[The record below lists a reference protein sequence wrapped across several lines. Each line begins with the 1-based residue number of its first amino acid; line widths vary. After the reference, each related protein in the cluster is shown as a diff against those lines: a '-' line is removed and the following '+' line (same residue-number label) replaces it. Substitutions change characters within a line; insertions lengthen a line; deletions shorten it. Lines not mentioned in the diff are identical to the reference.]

1 MVQFDRPDFSHL
13 LLKMTIILFLVIVTK
28 QSAGNGPLAGGGDD
42 DITTKQKVASDSAP
56 NQSLRFESDVRPILK
71 AHCFHC
77 HGEDGT
83 KEGDL
88 DLRLRR
94 FIAKGGESGSSL
106 TAGDSASSLLVQR
119 LVDGEMPPD
128 DKAIPAADIETIR
141 KWIDQ
146 GAKTARPEPK
156 SIDDSFISEE
166 EKSFWAFQAVS
177 KPHLPK
183 FSNSDVAQT
192 PIDAFILE
200 KLNSKNLSFSPI
212 AEKQVL
218 IRRVYFDLIGL
229 PPSPNEVDSFLKDTS
244 VDAYEQLI
252 DRLLSSP
259 SYGER
264 WGRHWLDVAGYAD
277 SEGYTDKDPER
288 QFAFFYRDYVIE
300 SLNADKPYDEFVVEQ
315 MAGDELTTASYDQL
329 TEPDRQKL
337 KATGFLRMAPDG
349 TASGGVDRNLATNE
363 TIADTIQI
371 VSTSLFGLTV
381 GCARCHNHRY
391 DPIRQ
396 TDYYRIRAI
405 FEPAL
410 DWKKW
415 RTPKQRQISLYTES
429 EKKLRS
435 EIELQAKKLD
445 AARLATQKKHI
456 ERTLYEE
463 LLVAPD
469 EKRNILKSAYQ
480 TPKPQRTAEQIA
492 LLEEHPN
499 IGNITAGSLYLYAE
513 QRNRRAKAIETEAN
527 RREKEYLAAIR
538 EEHLAKVPSKQ
549 LESVKQTLQT
559 PAEKR
564 TSQQLKWVEK
574 YPAIFAQPVEIGT
587 YNESAAKE
595 IAEYRIAAERCRKL
609 DAKTEL
615 AKMAD
620 EAAKLRSTAP
630 REFFVRALTE
640 PENHLP
646 TTVLFKRGNH
656 NQPADVIA
664 PGELEIFSNKHPVE
678 ILANDENLKSSGR
691 RLAYAK
697 HLVSGNHPLVA
708 RVFVNRVWMQH
719 FGRGIVET
727 PGDFGMLGAR
737 PTHLK
742 LLDWLATDFVES
754 GWNIKRLHRKILLSR
769 TYQQSSQRNETLD
782 QLDPDNRLYGRMSIR
797 RLESESIRDS
807 LLSISGQYVNKML
820 GPPIPVK
827 EDAVG
832 QVVLG
837 KQKLDG
843 ERKPQPGNKL
853 GSEAERRSIYIQ
865 VRRTRPLAVLET
877 FDIATNAPN
886 CTVRNDSNV
895 APQSLLLMNSEFS
908 TRYSDQLAER
918 IQREKSGLESQ
929 LQYAIWLCYSREADK
944 PTIDAIIR
952 FVNQQ
957 KIQLKQDN
965 PKRTE
970 AQTLNDAIASACH
983 AIICANEFFYI
994 D

>member
-1 MVQFDRPDFSHL
+1 MVQLDRSYLIRLP
-13 LLKMTIILFLVIVTK
+13 LKIIIVLFLLIVTR
-28 QSAGNGPLAGGGDD
+28 QSSGIGPFVNGSDD
-42 DITTKQKVASDSAP
+42 EKNTKRRAADKDAT
-56 NQSLRFESDVRPILK
+56 NRNLRFESDVRPILK

-88 DLRLRR
+88 DLRLRH
-94 FIAKGGESGSSL
+94 FIVKGGETGTSL
-106 TAGDSASSLLVQR
+106 TAGDSASSLIVQR

-128 DKAIPAADIETIR
+128 DKSIPAADVETIR
-141 KWIDQ
+141 NWIDQ
-146 GAKTARPEPK
+146 GAQTARPEPD
-156 SIDDSFISEE
+156 SIDDSFITEE
-166 EKSFWAFQAVS
+166 EKSFWAFQSVS
-177 KPHLPK
+177 KPNLPK
-183 FSNSDVAQT
+183 VANPEILQS
-192 PIDAFILE
+192 PIDAFIFE
-200 KLNSKNLSFSPI
+200 KLNAKKLSFSSI

-218 IRRVYFDLIGL
+218 IRRLYFDLIGL
-229 PPSPNEVDSFLKDTS
+229 PPTPEDLDAFLKDSS
-244 VDAYEQLI
+244 VDAYEQLV

-288 QFAFFYRDYVIE
+288 QFAFFYRDYVIK
-300 SLNADKPYDEFVVEQ
+300 SLNADKPFDEFLIEQ
-315 MAGDELTTASYDQL
+315 MAGDELITGSYDQL
-329 TEPDRQKL
+329 TEPDREKL

-349 TASGGVDRNLATNE
+349 TASSGVDRDLATNE

-396 TDYYRIRAI
+396 TDYYRMRAI

-415 RTPKQRQISLYTES
+415 RTPKQRQISLYTET
-429 EKKLRS
+429 EKKLRL
-435 EIELQAKKLD
+435 EIETKAKKLD
-445 AARLATQKKHI
+445 AQRLTAQKKHI

-469 EKRNILKSAYQ
+469 EKRMILKSAYQ
-480 TPKPQRTAEQIA
+480 TPKAQRTPEQTA

-499 IGNITAGSLYLYAE
+499 IGNITSGSLYLYAE

-527 RREKEYLAAIR
+527 RREQAYLMAVR
-538 EEHLAKVPSKQ
+538 EEHLLKVPAKQ
-549 LESVKQTLQT
+549 LEQVKQTLQT
-559 PAEKR
+559 PADKR
-564 TSQQLKWVEK
+564 TPQQLEWVQK
-574 YPAIFAQPVEIGT
+574 FPAIFVQPAELGM
-587 YNESAAKE
+587 YNELAAKE
-595 IAEYRIAAERCRKL
+595 IAAYRLAAERCRKL

-615 AKMAD
+615 AQMAE
-620 EAAKLRSTAP
+620 EAANLRSTAP

-640 PENHLP
+640 PVNHLP
-646 TTVLFKRGNH
+646 KTVLFKRGNH

-664 PGELEIFSNKHPVE
+664 PGELEIVRYNHPIK
-678 ILANDENLKSSGR
+678 ILENDENLKSTGR

-719 FGRGIVET
+719 FGKGIVET

-754 GWNIKRLHRKILLSR
+754 GWNIKRLHRMILLSR
-769 TYQQSSQRNETLD
+769 TYKQSSARNETLD
-782 QLDPDNRLYGRMSIR
+782 RLDPDNQLYGRMSIR
-797 RLESESIRDS
+797 RLESEAIRDS
-807 LLSISGQYVNKML
+807 LLRTSGQYVNKML

-827 EDAVG
+827 EDGVG

-853 GSEAERRSIYIQ
+853 GSEAERRSLYVQ
-865 VRRTRPLAVLET
+865 VRRTRPLAFLET

-886 CTVRNDSNV
+886 CTVRSDSNV
-895 APQSLLLMNSEFS
+895 APQSLLLMNSDFS
-908 TRYSDQLAER
+908 TRYAAKIAER
-918 IQREKSGLESQ
+918 IQREATDLESQ
-929 LQYAIWLCYSREADK
+929 LRFAVRLCYSRNADK
-944 PTIDAIIR
+944 PTIDSLVL
-952 FVNQQ
+952 FVNKQA
-957 KIQLKQDN
+957 KLLKQNN
-965 PKRTE
+965 PKQTD
-970 AQTLNDAIASACH
+970 AQVLNDAIASACH
-983 AIICANEFFYI
+983 AIISANEFIYI